1 MISIHVVYVTILL
14 TSPAVIPP
22 EQPLHTEDYKSDII
36 KNHKPKVNP
45 AFNVQPLM
53 GNVKLILLTCNENEK
68 YAVYEKLQPPPD
80 PLGSLRAPL
89 KRALYVPQHDLVI
102 GIFAGYTVAVL
113 TTEQG
118 KKADIPL
125 KAALDLFPNAQA
137 IIAVGVGYGKSCDS
151 IKFADVMVSDHIE
164 NASQVSMVETNDQ
177 DIHVEQ
183 RGGRLP
189 IKNELLR
196 YFKCPSEW
204 YHENGFQVSKE
215 GRKSQAKV
223 GTIVSCET
231 LVRARSLQEEYM
243 ALMAKAVGGEM
254 EGCSLLNMI
263 EWMEQVRRPL
273 SVMVIKGV
281 ADYGD
286 NQRDKRWQLTAA
298 KAAVDFV
305 HYCLEQTGGM
315 GQFLPVSCIIIHKTC
330 TSLVLSYEL

>member
-1 MISIHVVYVTILL
+1 MLLHVHM
-14 TSPAVIPP
+14 SAAIPP
-22 EQPLHTEDYKSDII
+22 EQPLYTEDYKSEII
-36 KNHKPKVNP
+36 KKHKPKPDPAVNIH
-45 AFNVQPLM
+45 PLM
-53 GNVKLILLTCNENEK
+53 GMVKLILLTCNENEK
-68 YAVYEKLQPPPD
+68 LAVYEKMNPPIV
-80 PLGSLRAPL
+80 GSSRSPL

-125 KAALDLFPNAQA
+125 KTALDLFQNAEA
-137 IIAVGVGYGKSCDS
+137 IIAVGVGYGKGDDS

-164 NASQVSMVETNDQ
+164 NASQVSMVGTNDH
-177 DIHVEQ
+177 DTHVEA

-196 YFKCPSEW
+196 YFKCASDW
-204 YHENGFQVSKE
+204 YHENGFQVSKD
-215 GRKSQAKV
+215 GRKSQAQV

-231 LVRARSLQEEYM
+231 LVRAISLRDEYM
-243 ALMAKAVGGEM
+243 SLMAKSVGGEM

-263 EWMEQVRRPL
+263 EWMEQERRPL
-273 SVMVIKGV
+273 SVIVIKGV

-286 NQRDKRWQLTAA
+286 NRKDKRWQLTAA

-305 HYCLEQTGGM
+305 YYCLEQTGGM
-315 GQFLPVSCIIIHKTC
+315 GRFLPVSLPLLNYAMLQK
-330 TSLVLSYEL
+330 